1 MSQTEGPKYRVRP
14 GSAGSFTAERAMQW
28 QQQLQYTSPMAGGSK
43 GQDLLLEIQLLDKKI
58 ALHGPGGKGKLW
70 SAEKIEEMKADREK
84 FINERIKHIDALQK
98 TGMEQIK
105 QQDWYT
111 PEMGKTIEEMSG
123 MQADQTL
130 KPALYPGHIP
140 ILPKTMVDSSA
151 EIISTGG
158 EQTGV
163 SQHYNILYEQRT
175 DSSSMAS
182 SATTTNLLYYAQTG
196 KDPEPKFYGT

>member
-1 MSQTEGPKYRVRP
+1 MR
-14 GSAGSFTAERAMQW
+14 
-28 QQQLQYTSPMAGGSK
+28 
-43 GQDLLLEIQLLDKKI
+43 DKKI
-58 ALHGPGGKGKLW
+58 ATFSGKEG
-70 SAEKIEEMKADREK
+70 SEEKIEKWKAEREK
-84 FINERIKHIDALQK
+84 LINERIKHIDALQK

-111 PEMGKTIEEMSG
+111 PEVGKTIEEMSG

-130 KPALYPGHIP
+130 NPALYPGHIP

-196 KDPEPKFYGT
+196 KDTEPKFYGT